1 MVRRESRLARRSTPR
16 HPPAPGRAVPD
27 PNGGSDDRFGDL
39 GDHSAAEKLADLDR
53 AESKKQ
59 PPPRRREPG
68 RSYMWVVGVAG
79 VIAIAVVAINS
90 LPNAGR
96 GSSGPE
102 VGKPIPKFAAPS
114 AAGKLEGDPNVKQ
127 DKDDAGAPN
136 DTPACEVR
144 LPGALRS
151 CDYTSKPL
159 VLTFI
164 VPGAKDCER
173 FADRLQRVQ
182 KRYTDVNFILV
193 VSGVSEDRVRSLVAD
208 HGWTYP
214 VAIDRNLSI
223 FNTYRISL
231 CATTVFAYRGG
242 IVRASKIE
250 AQQYSDAE
258 LEAAIRATEAR

>member
-1 MVRRESRLARRSTPR
+1 VPEDRSE
-16 HPPAPGRAVPD
+16 
-27 PNGGSDDRFGDL
+27 DRFGDL
-39 GDHSAAEKLADLDR
+39 GGDGGDSAADRLADLDR
-53 AESKKQ
+53 RDEEAEQ
-59 PPPRRREPG
+59 RAPRRREPG

-96 GSSGPE
+96 GSSGPV

-114 AAGKLEGDPNVKQ
+114 AAGNLDGDPNVKQ
-127 DKDDAGAPN
+127 DKGDAGAPN
-136 DTPACEVR
+136 DTPACEVK

-173 FADRLQRVQ
+173 FLDRIQVVKQ
-182 KRYTDVNFILV
+182 RYTGVNFVAV
-193 VSGVSEDRVRSLVAD
+193 VSGASEDRVRSLVSD
-208 HGWTYP
+208 HHWTFP
-214 VAIDRNLSI
+214 VAIDRNLAV

-242 IVRASKIE
+242 IVRTSKVE
-250 AQQYSDAE
+250 AQQYTDPQ

>member
-1 MVRRESRLARRSTPR
+1 MSDGPTGS
-16 HPPAPGRAVPD
+16 GD
-27 PNGGSDDRFGDL
+27 SGGSGGEDRFGDL
-39 GDHSAAEKLADLDR
+39 GPGRPPRPERDSAADKLADLDR
-53 AESKKQ
+53 RDAREAERQ
-59 PPPRRREPG
+59 APRRREPG

-96 GSSGPE
+96 GSSGPQI
-102 VGKPIPKFAAPS
+102 GKPIPKFAAPS
-114 AAGKLEGDPNVKQ
+114 AAGTLKGDPNVKQ
-127 DKDDAGAPN
+127 SKDDKGAPN
-136 DTPACEVR
+136 DTPACDVR

-173 FADRLQRVQ
+173 FADRLSFQQ
-182 KRYTDVNFILV
+182 KRYTDVNFVLV

-208 HGWTYP
+208 HHWTFP
-214 VAIDRNLSI
+214 VAIDRNLAV

-242 IVRASKIE
+242 IVRASKVE
-250 AQQYSDAE
+250 AQRYTDAQ
-258 LEAAIRATEAR
+258 LEQAIRATEAR